1 MNMKY
6 WILIHKFSSY
16 IEHNDLIGLPARRER
31 STREILRNNQGELI
45 PLYDYYDDLKIGD
58 KIVYYCP
65 APKQVV
71 IGLFEITEGP
81 DKKNTFT
88 TDWNESILFR
98 IRPLYPV
105 VEANSVP
112 YNVLVQNL
120 DFFKDED
127 GNPLEGRSASLKLW
141 GTLKEIEEN
150 DFNKIIELYTQ
161 KTVPIEE
168 EIKKDRDNL
177 HIKMIKT
184 THIQA
189 NQFQC
194 YSFIGQQER
203 NRVSA
208 NLTEDNEVLLEFNEL
223 PSWISDIG
231 IQLGTY
237 SRLLHIDNLWF
248 FQESPG
254 FFIPFAAFEH
264 EKDGN
269 LRGVMDRFVALD
281 NTLKS
286 NIHLKDIKPLYFL
299 VAKDDKQAGSYKR
312 KITEHGE
319 WNKFKDTNELYICSL
334 ESIETIKPKY
344 VQTLTQ
350 HLIKIHATKL

>member
-1 MNMKY
+1 MKY

-31 STREILRNNQGELI
+31 GTRELLRNNEGELI
-45 PLYDYYDDLKIGD
+45 PKYDYYDDLKIGD
-58 KIVYYCP
+58 KIIYYCP
-65 APKQVV
+65 APKQVA
-71 IGLFEITEGP
+71 IGLFEIVDGP
-81 DKKNTFT
+81 DKKNMYTP
-88 TDWNESILFR
+88 DWNESILFK
-98 IRPLYPV
+98 IKPV
-105 VEANSVP
+105 HPVIDEASIP
-112 YNVLVQNL
+112 YNILVYNL
-120 DFFKDED
+120 DFFKDEN

-141 GTLKEIEEN
+141 GTLKEIDEN
-150 DFNKIIELYTQ
+150 DFSKVVELYT
-161 KTVPIEE
+161 KKEVPIEE
-168 EIKKDRDNL
+168 EITDRDNL
-177 HIKMIKT
+177 HINMIKT

-203 NRVSA
+203 NRVTN
-208 NLTEDNEVLLEFNEL
+208 NLTEDNEVLMEFNEL
-223 PSWISDIG
+223 PSWMLDIG
-231 IQLGTY
+231 IQMRTY

-254 FFIPFAAFEH
+254 FYIPFAAFEH

-281 NTLKS
+281 KTLKS
-286 NIHLKDIKPLYFL
+286 NTHLQDIEPLFFL
-299 VAKDDKQAGSYKR
+299 VAKDNRQAESYTR
-312 KITEHGE
+312 KISEHGE
-319 WNKFKDTNELYICSL
+319 WNKFKNTNEFYICSL
-334 ESIETIKPKY
+334 EQIETNQPKY

>member
-1 MNMKY
+1 MKY
-6 WILIHKFSSY
+6 WILNHKFSSY

-31 STREILRNNQGELI
+31 GTRELLKNSQGEFI

-58 KIVYYCP
+58 KIIYYCP

-71 IGLFEITEGP
+71 IGIFEIIEGP
-81 DKKNTFT
+81 DKKTVYT
-88 TDWNESILFR
+88 TDWDESILFR
-98 IRPLYPV
+98 IKTVYPI
-105 VEANSVP
+105 VEENSVP
-112 YNVLVQNL
+112 YNLLVQNL
-120 DFFKDED
+120 DFFKGEN

-141 GTLKEIEEN
+141 GTLKEIDEK
-150 DFNKIIELYTQ
+150 DFNRVVELYNKKVT
-161 KTVPIEE
+161 PIEE

-203 NRVSA
+203 NRVND
-208 NLTEDNEVLLEFNEL
+208 NLTEFHEALMEFNEL
-223 PSWISDIG
+223 PSWIYDIG

-254 FFIPFAAFEH
+254 FYIPFAAFEH

-299 VAKDDKQAGSYKR
+299 IAKDYNQAESYRR
-312 KITEHGE
+312 KITDHGE
-319 WNKFKDTNELYICSL
+319 WSKFKNVNDFFICSR
-334 ESIETIKPKY
+334 ERIETNRPKY

>member
-1 MNMKY
+1 MKY
-6 WILIHKFSSY
+6 WILNHKFSSY
-16 IEHNDLIGLPARRER
+16 KEHNDLIGLPARRER
-31 STREILRNNQGELI
+31 GTRELLKNNQGEFI
-45 PLYDYYDDLKIGD
+45 PLYDFYDDLKIGD
-58 KIVYYCP
+58 KIIYYCP

-71 IGLFEITEGP
+71 IGIFEILEGP
-81 DKKNTFT
+81 DKKTVYA

-98 IRPLYPV
+98 IKPVYPI
-105 VEANSVP
+105 VEEKSVP
-112 YNVLVQNL
+112 YNILVQNL
-120 DFFKDED
+120 DFFKDES
-127 GNPLEGRSASLKLW
+127 GNLLEGRSASLKLW
-141 GTLKEIEEN
+141 GTLKEIGEN
-150 DFNKIIELYTQ
+150 DYNKVIEIYTQ
-161 KTVPIEE
+161 KKAPIEE
-168 EIKKDRDNL
+168 EIKKNRDNL
-177 HIKMIKT
+177 HIRMIET
-184 THIQA
+184 THVQA

-194 YSFIGQQER
+194 YSFVGQQER
-203 NRVSA
+203 NRVNA
-208 NLTEDNEVLLEFNEL
+208 NLTEDNEVLMEFNEL

-254 FFIPFAAFEH
+254 FYIPFAAFEH

-281 NTLKS
+281 NTLRS

-299 VAKDDKQAGSYKR
+299 VAKDDNQAVSYKR

-319 WNKFKDTNELYICSL
+319 WNKFKDKNEVYIYSL
-334 ESIETIKPKY
+334 ELIGTNKPKY